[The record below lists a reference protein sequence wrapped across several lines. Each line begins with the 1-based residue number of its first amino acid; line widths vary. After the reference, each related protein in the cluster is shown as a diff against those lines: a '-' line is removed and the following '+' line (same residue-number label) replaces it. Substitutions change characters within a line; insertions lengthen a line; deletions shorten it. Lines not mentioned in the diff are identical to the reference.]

1 MSPPSASPVA
11 KYIISV
17 FVGSIKISETPNTG
31 KLSVFVV
38 QLSPPSIVFQSPP
51 PGAPIQNILASVG

>member
-17 FVGSIKISETPNTG
+17 FVGSIIISEIPSTG
-31 KLSVFVV
+31 KLSVLVDQVF
-38 QLSPPSIVFQSPP
+38 PPSIVFHKPP
-51 PGAPIQNILASVG
+51 PGVPIQKISGSVG